1 MENDYLISTEKYYS
15 DEGEK
20 YQSQFEL
27 KIFLEQVGK
36 REKEEEERGRKM
48 ERRTALKVQKILEEQ
63 LINKNLNKILEKG
76 LEQLIFA
83 GEKGYLGLMWKM
95 LKKVGKIDFLKQTF
109 GYYVKEF
116 GRNMMGG
123 SGGEELIDGIIK

>member
-1 MENDYLISTEKYYS
+1 
-15 DEGEK
+15 
-20 YQSQFEL
+20 
-27 KIFLEQVGK
+27 
-36 REKEEEERGRKM
+36 M

-76 LEQLIFA
+76 LEQLIFE
-83 GEKGYLGLMWKM
+83 GEKGYLGLVWVM

-123 SGGEELIDGIIK
+123 SGGEELIDGMIK

>member
-1 MENDYLISTEKYYS
+1 MKE
-15 DEGEK
+15 
-20 YQSQFEL
+20 
-27 KIFLEQVGK
+27 FLEQVGK
-36 REKEEEERGRKM
+36 REEEEEERGRRM

-76 LEQLIFA
+76 LEQLIFE
-83 GEKGYLGLMWKM
+83 GEKGYLGLVWVM

-123 SGGEELIDGIIK
+123 SGGEELIDGMIK